1 MKRQS
6 FTRPARSLGAGVLV
20 LLASATCPI
29 PASAEEDDR
38 GWFGVITDLLKR
50 PEGAPVDVP
59 LRKSGRS
66 ESPAPAAAPDALRE
80 ENEAPPPPPS
90 STAQT
95 PAPEPSP
102 AAQAP
107 EPAPPVQTTEAQTAE
122 PAIESQAS
130 EPASAPQTIE
140 TQTPEPT
147 SVAQTPEPS
156 PVVQPPEPSAPATL
170 PARVEGAELAHVDR
184 AVRDLAAEVR
194 LLRDAL
200 GARDTPHE
208 AAPLEDRTPVHLYVK
223 TLEVIAK
230 VTASQRRLGVSPGGT
245 VQAPFK
251 DIDAADVLVNV
262 EHARNELARLTTH
275 AGVERAIV
283 PAALEPAPA
292 PSLVYKR
299 LADASF
305 LLDALRGGPLTGAD
319 VYHHSA
325 SALGDVA
332 LIAAKLGAAAGRAPP
347 RAQAART
354 PIAVAQ
360 LLLRATYKA
369 VSLQTRL
376 GMDASIAPAV
386 SLAHA
391 TPGHAYD
398 MTNLLLAELA
408 RIKLHLGVD
417 EARPEFPE
425 PPAEPGLD
433 HAFAVVQLIVSNLDA
448 ASQAAS
454 D

>member
-1 MKRQS
+1 M
-6 FTRPARSLGAGVLV
+6 
-20 LLASATCPI
+20 
-29 PASAEEDDR
+29 
-38 GWFGVITDLLKR
+38 
-50 PEGAPVDVP
+50 
-59 LRKSGRS
+59 
-66 ESPAPAAAPDALRE
+66 
-80 ENEAPPPPPS
+80 
-90 STAQT
+90 
-95 PAPEPSP
+95 
-102 AAQAP
+102 
-107 EPAPPVQTTEAQTAE
+107 
-122 PAIESQAS
+122 
-130 EPASAPQTIE
+130 
-140 TQTPEPT
+140 
-147 SVAQTPEPS
+147 AQTPEPS

-170 PARVEGAELAHVDR
+170 PARIEGAELAHVDR

-305 LLDALRGGPLTGAD
+305 QLDGLRGGPLTGAD
-319 VYHHSA
+319 VYHHAA

-332 LIAAKLGAAAGRAPP
+332 LIAAKLGAAARRAPP

-398 MTNLLLAELA
+398 ITNLLLAELA

-433 HAFAVVQLIVSNLDA
+433 HAFAVVQLVVSNLDA